1 MRFLTVRDGEKCG
14 AVWTRLVRTGKGCNF
29 ARENER
35 PPWWMGLECARRARW
50 KIAPAERLQ
59 QRLLYFDTADEGL
72 VGDRGED
79 DHVLAARVG
88 VGRERLDER
97 AVLPTRRLQDVEV
110 GEYLRS
116 VDAHVKH
123 ALTGRSPER
132 FAEGQPHGV
141 ARSPPQA
148 GNPGGEPRAPA
159 ARRRRARRLRPS
171 PPPPVAAAPPRASVR
186 RTCH

>member
-1 MRFLTVRDGEKCG
+1 MARSVVPCG
-14 AVWTRLVRTGKGCNF
+14 PVSSARGKRCNF

-59 QRLLYFDTADEGL
+59 QRLLYFDTAEEGL

-88 VGRERLDER
+88 VGRGRVDER

-116 VDAHVKH
+116 VDAHVKN

-132 FAEGQPHGV
+132 FAEVQPHGV
-141 ARSPPQA
+141 AR
-148 GNPGGEPRAPA
+148 
-159 ARRRRARRLRPS
+159 
-171 PPPPVAAAPPRASVR
+171 
-186 RTCH
+186 